1 MDRSGGN
8 ILKKMFQYFI
18 FLLLLTYST
27 AQEPQVGQVPVLHP
41 DQIPAQQPVQP
52 SNQQPIQYNPSQQV
66 NPGQQPVPE
75 GNAGQQQFPQVPM
88 QQVPMQQVPV
98 QQVPM
103 QQVPM
108 QQVNPGQQP
117 VPQGNAGQQ
126 QFQQVPMQQVPMQQ
140 VPMQQVHP
148 GQIPMQQVHPGQMPM
163 QPIHPGQVPPQPFH
177 PGQVPMQQPLPG
189 QIPVQVKVPP
199 GQGPMAIP
207 IPSSPVFNED
217 DPSKSP
223 AQAME
228 YKVHVDPGKEECYF
242 QYTPKGS
249 TIYVSFQVVRGG
261 DGMAGF
267 AVRDPKGVLVHPY
280 QWKAG
285 SEFQDVEKSGGYY
298 GICVDNQFSRF
309 AAKLVN
315 LYITTFSYDEWEE
328 FSQEWE
334 DINVSGE
341 NCTKILQGVDMR
353 IQEILQ
359 HQQLSRSRESRD
371 YNLLLDNQSYVQYWS
386 LAQCAVV
393 VGAFVVQVYFVKKL
407 FDSKTNSKGRI

>member
-1 MDRSGGN
+1 MGVWSTGRPNIDHMDRKTGS
-8 ILKKMFQYFI
+8 ISSKMFYHFI
-18 FLLLLTYST
+18 FLLLLPCLQ
-27 AQEPQVGQVPVLHP
+27 AQETGHVPADPLAGQVPPIHQAQV
-41 DQIPAQQPVQP
+41 PAQQPPVQQVP
-52 SNQQPIQYNPSQQV
+52 IQQPPI
-66 NPGQQPVPE
+66 QQPP
-75 GNAGQQQFPQVPM
+75 AQQPPA

-98 QQVPM
+98 QQVPMQQVPM

-163 QPIHPGQVPPQPFH
+163 QPIH

-315 LYITTFSYDEWEE
+315 LYVTTFSYDEWEE